1 MKKSKCYI
9 LMIHISN
16 YYYFR
21 QKYDRVFSE
30 EISRVFY
37 QTCES
42 ICAIRKLIHIQTCFK
57 NFKCA
62 PTEEFLICGIFDHTK
77 YNTIINI
84 NLYNV
89 LFFHVCSR
97 LAREIYLSSKKL
109 EPN

>member
-21 QKYDRVFSE
+21 QKYNRVFSE

-57 NFKCA
+57 NFKYA
-62 PTEEFLICGIFDHTK
+62 PTKKFLICEIFDHTK
-77 YNTIINI
+77 YNATTNI
-84 NLYNV
+84 NLYN
-89 LFFHVCSR
+89 CSVFPR
-97 LAREIYLSSKKL
+97 SFSTSARNVSVF
-109 EPN
+109 